1 MNTQT
6 QLMQTESMITTPTIT
21 LWDIFRRFK
30 KRISLT
36 LFLVVAE
43 SLLDL
48 LFPLLIGYAIN
59 GLLNQS
65 YAGIAALGG
74 LGVLTLL
81 VGSGRRFYDTRA
93 YASIYTTLSTE
104 MVAREQDK
112 KNSISMISARA
123 SLLTEFVEFMEN
135 SMPLIVTSVI
145 GLVGI
150 LVIIF
155 ALNLS
160 VFWASIALF
169 ALMIL
174 VYLLSGRRNFRY
186 NKAYNDELENQVN
199 SLSTQDM
206 GVIGK
211 HFKTVMHWNIK
222 LSDLETINYALI
234 WLGIIGL
241 LVYAPIAV
249 IGSGVTNYGLVFS
262 VLIYVFQYV
271 ESMVSLPYFIQQ
283 VIRLQEISGRLGV

>member
-1 MNTQT
+1 
-6 QLMQTESMITTPTIT
+6 MQTEYTITTPTIT
-21 LWDIFRRFK
+21 LWGIIHRFK
-30 KRISLT
+30 RKISLT
-36 LFLVVAE
+36 LLLVVAE

-48 LFPLLIGYAIN
+48 LFPLFIGYSIN

-93 YASIYTTLSTE
+93 YAGMYTSLSTE
-104 MVAREQDK
+104 MVSREQEK

-123 SLLTEFVEFMEN
+123 SLLTEFVEFLEN
-135 SMPLIVTSVI
+135 SMPSIITSVI

-150 LVIIF
+150 LVILF
-155 ALNLS
+155 TLNLY
-160 VFWASIALF
+160 VFWASVALF
-169 ALMIL
+169 ALMAV
-174 VYLLSGRRNFRY
+174 VYLLSGRWNFSY
-186 NKAYNDELENQVN
+186 NKSYNDELENQVN
-199 SLSTQDM
+199 ALSTHDM
-206 GVIGK
+206 GVIGR

-249 IGSGVTNYGLVFS
+249 IGNGVTDYGLVFS
-262 VLIYVFQYV
+262 VLMYVFQYV
-271 ESMVSLPYFIQQ
+271 ESVVSLPFFIQQ
-283 VIRLQEISGRLGV
+283 VIRLQEISGRLGE